1 MKKVVLVSV
10 ILMLGCMVRA
20 QVSHP
25 RDTINGR
32 EVTYFYQ
39 DWFDSADCALVTR
52 YPGSVCNKMVYSNQ
66 LNPTEIAKYNYTE
79 RPLKII
85 GIAAAVR
92 SGQPPQTGIIVSD
105 GGVGH
110 IIRIDDTSWSEYL
123 RLYQPTDSGLTVV
136 EEKLI
141 SVQDTARC
149 MKVFYNAKVGNHWD
163 TLIHSTIVPV
173 YEVFFDKPVTVTDS
187 FYVGMTANSSIYN
200 AQTHSYPGMTAG
212 LVMLASYGV
221 DHQAR
226 CFPQKMASYV
236 GPIGYF
242 GWDRSVL
249 ICNSIGWHYGESDII
264 GYIFPIIDTTGSY
277 RVPDSCKTV
286 RGLEMPY
293 QDSIYAYLTWER
305 GRFNQTWEVA
315 YGPAGEEVD
324 GYVVDTCS
332 EEHYMLRGL
341 TPGVEY
347 AARVR
352 GTCFEG
358 ETYSEWSDT
367 VRFVR
372 MGTQDVAEPSP
383 HTYVS
388 PNPARGEVTVASDV
402 ALRNITVYDMQGHRV
417 LEHGKAEGFTAS
429 LDVSALPQ
437 GSYVIVVH
445 TAQGRSTQKLLIE
458 R

>member
-1 MKKVVLVSV
+1 
-10 ILMLGCMVRA
+10 
-20 QVSHP
+20 
-25 RDTINGR
+25 
-32 EVTYFYQ
+32 
-39 DWFDSADCALVTR
+39 
-52 YPGSVCNKMVYSNQ
+52 
-66 LNPTEIAKYNYTE
+66 
-79 RPLKII
+79 
-85 GIAAAVR
+85 
-92 SGQPPQTGIIVSD
+92 
-105 GGVGH
+105 
-110 IIRIDDTSWSEYL
+110 
-123 RLYQPTDSGLTVV
+123 
-136 EEKLI
+136 
-141 SVQDTARC
+141 
-149 MKVFYNAKVGNHWD
+149 
-163 TLIHSTIVPV
+163 
-173 YEVFFDKPVTVTDS
+173 
-187 FYVGMTANSSIYN
+187 
-200 AQTHSYPGMTAG
+200 
-212 LVMLASYGV
+212 
-221 DHQAR
+221 
-226 CFPQKMASYV
+226 
-236 GPIGYF
+236 
-242 GWDRSVL
+242 
-249 ICNSIGWHYGESDII
+249 
-264 GYIFPIIDTTGSY
+264 
-277 RVPDSCKTV
+277 
-286 RGLEMPY
+286 MPY
-293 QDSIYAYLTWER
+293 QDSNYAYLTWER

-315 YGPAGEEVD
+315 YGPADEDVD

-358 ETYSEWSDT
+358 EAYSEWSDT

>member
-1 MKKVVLVSV
+1 MKKVFLFFA

-25 RDTINGR
+25 RDTIKGR

-39 DWFDSADCALVTR
+39 TWFDSADCVPATR
-52 YPGSVCNKMVYSNQ
+52 YPERICNKMIGTIFHLTPQEV
-66 LNPTEIAKYNYTE
+66 AKYNYTE
-79 RPLKII
+79 TPIKIA
-85 GIAAAVR
+85 GVAAAIIT
-92 SGQPPQTGIIVSD
+92 QEPPCVGIFDYNSHLIQVA
-105 GGVGH
+105 
-110 IIRIDDTSWSEYL
+110 DTSFDNWHEYL

-136 EEKLI
+136 EEKPFCVL
-141 SVQDTARC
+141 DTARC
-149 MKVFYNAKVGNHWD
+149 MKVFYSAIVDYHID
-163 TLIHSTIVPV
+163 TVVHSRIVPV

-187 FYVGMTANSSIYN
+187 FYVGMTSNHSVYDPQTNSYSGMIGVPMDIHPYGGTEANCFSQQN
-200 AQTHSYPGMTAG
+200 AYYCGPVGY
-212 LVMLASYGV
+212 YGYSPAV
-221 DHQAR
+221 SGWGHVEED
-226 CFPQKMASYV
+226 
-236 GPIGYF
+236 ILYF
-242 GWDRSVL
+242 
-249 ICNSIGWHYGESDII
+249 
-264 GYIFPIIDTTGSY
+264 IFPIIDTTGSY

-315 YGPAGEEVD
+315 YGPADEEVD

-358 ETYSEWSDT
+358 EAYSEWSDT

-417 LEHGKAEGFTAS
+417 LEHGKAEGFTES

>member
-39 DWFDSADCALVTR
+39 DWFDSADCVPAIT
-52 YPGSVCNKMVYSNQ
+52 GSGVLCNKVSGYHLLLPME
-66 LNPTEIAKYNYTE
+66 TAKYNYTE
-79 RPLKII
+79 TPLKII
-85 GIAAAVR
+85 GIAAAVLT
-92 SGQPPQTGIIVSD
+92 SEPPQVGIIVSD
-105 GGVGH
+105 EGVGH

-200 AQTHSYPGMTAG
+200 AQTHSYPGMTAEI
-212 LVMLASYGV
+212 VMLVSYGHLSV
-221 DHQAR
+221 R
-226 CFPQKMASYV
+226 CFPQKTASYI
-236 GPIGYF
+236 GAMGYF
-242 GWDRSVL
+242 GWDQVL
-249 ICNSIGWHYGESDII
+249 SNFATGWHYGEGDAIR
-264 GYIFPIIDTTGSY
+264 YIFPIIDTTGSY

-293 QDSIYAYLTWER
+293 QDSNYAYLTWER

-315 YGPAGEEVD
+315 YGPADEDVD

-358 ETYSEWSDT
+358 EAYSEWSDT